1 MKVLLNIFSLF
12 LTLSFSQAL
21 LAQNNTTDTAKNDT
35 AYVRVGYQLDGKDTI
50 SVYLQKKFSYKGE
63 TITKEQKEAFLRLAY
78 DVKKALPYAKLAA
91 FRLQLMD
98 DNLNLL
104 TSEREKKKYVKDCEK
119 AIKKQFMAD
128 LKNMTRDQGKIL
140 LKLIHRE
147 TGKTTWDIMTNYR
160 GGLESL
166 FWQAVAKTYDADMK
180 EIYDP
185 VVDYQIEEIIKTL
198 EIENAP

>member
-1 MKVLLNIFSLF
+1 MMGFSEP
-12 LTLSFSQAL
+12 L
-21 LAQNNTTDTAKNDT
+21 LAQQSPIDTSKVDT
-35 AYVRVGYQLDGKDTI
+35 SVVRVGYQIDGKDTI

-63 TITKEQKEAFLRLAY
+63 TITKEQKDAFLYLAY
-78 DVKKALPYAKLAA
+78 NVKKALPYAKLAA
-91 FRLQLMD
+91 FRLQIME
-98 DNLNLL
+98 DNLNLM
-104 TSEREKKKYVKDCEK
+104 TSEREKKRYVKDCEK

-128 LKNMTRDQGKIL
+128 LKNMTMDQGKIL

-166 FWQAVAKTYDADMK
+166 FWQAVAKSYNADMK
-180 EIYDP
+180 ETYDP

>member
-1 MKVLLNIFSLF
+1 MKVVLTLLVLF
-12 LTLSFSQAL
+12 LIMGFGKPLS
-21 LAQNNTTDTAKNDT
+21 AQNKIIDTTKSDTSF
-35 AYVRVGYQLDGKDTI
+35 VRVGYQLEGKDTI

-63 TITKEQKEAFLRLAY
+63 TITKEQKDAFLRLAY

-98 DNLNLL
+98 DNLNLM
-104 TSEREKKKYVKDCEK
+104 TSEREKKQYVKDCEK
-119 AIKKQFMAD
+119 AIKKQFMSD
-128 LKNMTRDQGKIL
+128 LKNMTMDQGKIL

-147 TGKTTWDIMTNYR
+147 TGKTTWDILTNYR

-166 FWQAVAKTYDADMK
+166 FWQVVAKSYHADMK
-180 EIYDP
+180 DTYDP

>member
-1 MKVLLNIFSLF
+1 MKALLTLFSLF
-12 LTLSFSQAL
+12 LMMGYSETL
-21 LAQNNTTDTAKNDT
+21 LAQNTPIDTTKLDTS
-35 AYVRVGYQLDGKDTI
+35 VIRVGYQVEGKDTI

-78 DVKKALPYAKLAA
+78 NVKKALPYAKLAA

>member
-1 MKVLLNIFSLF
+1 MKALLTIFSLF
-12 LTLSFSQAL
+12 LMMGYSETL
-21 LAQNNTTDTAKNDT
+21 LAQNTPIDTTKVDTSV
-35 AYVRVGYQLDGKDTI
+35 VRVGYQIEGKDTI

-91 FRLQLMD
+91 FRLQIME
-98 DNLNLL
+98 DNLNLM
-104 TSEREKKKYVKDCEK
+104 TSEREKKRYVKDCEK

-128 LKNMTRDQGKIL
+128 LKNMTMDQGKIL

-166 FWQAVAKTYDADMK
+166 FWQAVAKTYNADMK
-180 EIYDP
+180 ETYDP

>member
-1 MKVLLNIFSLF
+1 MKALLTIFSLF
-12 LTLSFSQAL
+12 LMMGYSETL
-21 LAQNNTTDTAKNDT
+21 LAQNTPIDTTKVDTSV
-35 AYVRVGYQLDGKDTI
+35 VRVGYQIEGKDTI

-91 FRLQLMD
+91 FRLQIME
-98 DNLNLL
+98 DNLNLM
-104 TSEREKKKYVKDCEK
+104 TSEREKKRYVKDCEK

-166 FWQAVAKTYDADMK
+166 FWQAVAKTYNADMK
-180 EIYDP
+180 ETYDP

>member
-1 MKVLLNIFSLF
+1 MKALLTIFSLF
-12 LTLSFSQAL
+12 LMMGYSETL
-21 LAQNNTTDTAKNDT
+21 LAQNTPIDTTKVDTSV
-35 AYVRVGYQLDGKDTI
+35 VRVGYQIEGKDTI

-91 FRLQLMD
+91 FRLQIME
-98 DNLNLL
+98 DNLNLM
-104 TSEREKKKYVKDCEK
+104 TSEREKKRYVKDCEK

-128 LKNMTRDQGKIL
+128 LKNMTMDQGKIL

-166 FWQAVAKTYDADMK
+166 FWQAVAKTYNADMK
-180 EIYDP
+180 ETYDP
-185 VVDYQIEEIIKTL
+185 VVDYQIEEIIKTI